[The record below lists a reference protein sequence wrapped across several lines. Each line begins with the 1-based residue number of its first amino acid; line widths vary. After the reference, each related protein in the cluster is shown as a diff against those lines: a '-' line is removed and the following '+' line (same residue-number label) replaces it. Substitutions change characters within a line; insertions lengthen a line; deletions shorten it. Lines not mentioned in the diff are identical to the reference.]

1 MGQASSTHKSGKK
14 MSVKP
19 PQHMDTEVSSENK
32 EESKT
37 KESVQKT
44 SGSVRPT
51 PSVRTE
57 SLRIEKIFGDE
68 RDIIASRLI
77 TEGGSKPLVIEN
89 LKDRRRRYTHDP
101 VAYAEN
107 VNDAT
112 KEAPFLSTPLDRYWK
127 KVSII
132 GCGQVGL
139 AAAYSIL
146 NKEICNSLVLVDVN
160 GVKLEGEVM
169 DFQQASAFSK
179 RCTVE
184 GSTEFDVTRQSDLVI
199 VTAGAK
205 QRPGQ
210 SRLDLLGTNVKIMK
224 SIVSQVLK
232 YSPNAP
238 ICIVSN
244 PCDVMTAVASKIAK
258 DLPPGQIFGSGT
270 VLDTGRFR
278 QLIASSLNLDVRSV
292 SGFVV
297 GEHGDSSLAVWSS
310 VQNGGVKL
318 LPPGKE
324 PGALEKAIHKEVVN
338 AAGAVIEKKGYTN
351 WAVGM
356 ACAEIAE
363 VVLGDL
369 RHVMPVSTCVRGYAG
384 VKIPSVFLSVPSIV
398 GAKGVIR
405 VFDLDFTASEKALFK
420 KSAHTVWEAQKDV
433 WDSI

>member
-1 MGQASSTHKSGKK
+1 MSASPPHSPNRSGLL
-14 MSVKP
+14 SDV
-19 PQHMDTEVSSENK
+19 
-32 EESKT
+32 
-37 KESVQKT
+37 
-44 SGSVRPT
+44 
-51 PSVRTE
+51 
-57 SLRIEKIFGDE
+57 EKIFGDE
-68 RDIIASRLI
+68 RDLIASRLI

-89 LKDRRRRYTHDP
+89 LKAGRRRYTHDP
-101 VAYAEN
+101 VTYSAPPTNESF
-107 VNDAT
+107 
-112 KEAPFLSTPLDRYWK
+112 KEAPFLSTPLDRNQK

-139 AAAYSIL
+139 AVAYSIL

-160 GVKLEGEVM
+160 GARLEGEVM
-169 DFQQASAFSK
+169 DFQQASAFAK

-184 GSTEFDVTRQSDLVI
+184 GSTKYDVTRNSNLVI
-199 VTAGAK
+199 VTVGAK

-210 SRLDLLGTNVKIMK
+210 SRLDLLELNAKIMK
-224 SIVSQVLK
+224 SIVGEILK
-232 YSPNAP
+232 YSPSAP

-278 QLIASSLNLDVRSV
+278 QLIASSLNLDIRSV
-292 SGFVV
+292 AGYVV

-318 LPPGKE
+318 LPPGNE
-324 PGALEKAIHKEVVN
+324 PGDLENAIHSEVVN
-338 AAGAVIEKKGYTN
+338 AAGVVIAKKGYTN

-369 RHVMPVSTCVRGYAG
+369 RLVLPVSTCVRGYAG
-384 VKIPSVFLSVPSIV
+384 VAEDVFLSVPCVV
-398 GAKGVIR
+398 GSKGVIR
-405 VFDLDFTASEKALFK
+405 VFDLELTASETALFK
-420 KSAHTVWEAQKDV
+420 KSASTVWDAQKEV
-433 WDSI
+433 WDRM